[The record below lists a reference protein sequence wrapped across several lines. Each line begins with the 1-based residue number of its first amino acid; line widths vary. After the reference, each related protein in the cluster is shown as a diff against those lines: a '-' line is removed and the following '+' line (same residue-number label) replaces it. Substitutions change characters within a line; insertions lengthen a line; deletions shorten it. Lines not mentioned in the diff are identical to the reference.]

1 MVTITTSDN
10 KIFNVKEEI
19 IFQSNLI
26 KNMLSELEST
36 DDQIIPLPNVNSS
49 TLEKI
54 LKYMEHHKDDEGEV
68 IEEPKQGERDST
80 IHDVWDRDFI
90 DIPEEN
96 LEQVI
101 LAANYLDIKN
111 LLTLSCKKVANIIK
125 DKSVDEI
132 REYFGLEKPTE
143 DDEYK
148 GEDNSP
154 IN

>member
-111 LLTLSCKKVANIIK
+111 LLTL
-125 DKSVDEI
+125 
-132 REYFGLEKPTE
+132 
-143 DDEYK
+143 
-148 GEDNSP
+148 
-154 IN
+154 